1 MSLNRLAQSPNA
13 QTGGCSAR
21 PDSFGRGIDRT
32 PSSDRPGRDGP
43 FVLLRVCAVG
53 AALCAAVVAAPA
65 APVRFELAGLVT
77 DDAING
83 CGSVVACGALVV
95 RYEFDSTATD
105 GNGDDGLGLYSAS
118 AITVSIAGTDFYTAS
133 SGVINVA
140 NLSSVDQ
147 YGLLALG
154 GGASNGSTADLS
166 VLLEDNT
173 ASAFGS
179 DALPLLPSALSAL
192 LPGTFTLFAGGDA
205 FQLSGTIGSVT
216 CTLGCGDGQ
225 PVPEPA
231 TPLLLAL
238 ALAACALA
246 RRAAPPAARG

>member
-1 MSLNRLAQSPNA
+1 MSLNRLAQSLNA
-13 QTGGCSAR
+13 RTGG
-21 PDSFGRGIDRT
+21 
-32 PSSDRPGRDGP
+32 P
-43 FVLLRVCAVG
+43 FALLRTCGVG
-53 AALCAAVVAAPA
+53 AALCAAVAAAPA

-77 DDAING
+77 DDPMG
-83 CGSVVACGALVV
+83 VCGTFVDCGAVVV
-95 RYEFDSTATD
+95 RYEFDSAATD
-105 GNGDDGLGLYSAS
+105 GNADSALGLYDATT
-118 AITVSIAGTDFYTAS
+118 ITVSIDGTDFYTAS

-140 NLSSVDQ
+140 NFASVDQ
-147 YGLLALG
+147 YGLLALDG
-154 GGASNGSTADLS
+154 SASNGSTADLS
-166 VLLEDNT
+166 LLLEGPPDT
-173 ASAFGS
+173 FTTPDE

-192 LPGTFTLFAGGDA
+192 LPGTFTLFAGDDA
-205 FQLSGTIGSVT
+205 FQLSGTIASVT

>member
-1 MSLNRLAQSPNA
+1 VA
-13 QTGGCSAR
+13 
-21 PDSFGRGIDRT
+21 
-32 PSSDRPGRDGP
+32 
-43 FVLLRVCAVG
+43 G

-65 APVRFELAGLVT
+65 APVRFELSGQVT
-77 DDAING
+77 VDAIGG
-83 CGSVVACGALVV
+83 CGAVVACGALVV
-95 RYEFDSTATD
+95 RYEFDSTAAD
-105 GNGDDGLGLYSAS
+105 GNAADSALGLYDAT
-118 AITVSIAGTDFYTAS
+118 AITVSIDGTGFYTAS

-166 VLLEDNT
+166 VLLEDTT

-192 LPGTFTLFAGGDA
+192 LPGTFTLFAGDDA
-205 FQLSGTIGSVT
+205 FQLSGTIDSVT
-216 CTLGCGDGQ
+216 CTLGCGDDQ

-231 TPLLLAL
+231 TPLLLAR